1 MGGLAPRMVT
11 TTITMA
17 IGAAG
22 LAGVPGLAGF
32 FSKDEILHAAFAGR
46 HRVIWALLLVG
57 AFLTAFYTFR
67 LLFLAFFNGPRM
79 SREVAHHAHES
90 PRVMTWPLIVL
101 AVLTVVAGWA
111 VGVPSDRG
119 TRFAHFLA
127 PVFPAAHEGGSGGMA
142 AYMLLILSVVV
153 VAAGVVLAWFMYIV
167 TPVRPTAIGRTP
179 TPLHALLLNA
189 YYVDGLYDRAVVR
202 PLLALSVFL
211 ARVVDL
217 GIIDGLVNLTGRA
230 VLAWAAA
237 FRRLQTGYVVNYALT
252 MLVGAVLVVGYLL
265 TR

>member
-1 MGGLAPRMVT
+1 MR
-11 TTITMA
+11 
-17 IGAAG
+17 
-22 LAGVPGLAGF
+22 
-32 FSKDEILHAAFAGR
+32 
-46 HRVIWALLLVG
+46 
-57 AFLTAFYTFR
+57 
-67 LLFLAFFNGPRM
+67 
-79 SREVAHHAHES
+79 
-90 PRVMTWPLIVL
+90 WPLIVL
-101 AVLTVVAGWA
+101 AVLTVIAGWA

-127 PVFPAAHEGGSGGMA
+127 PVFPAAHEGGPGGIA

-153 VAAGVVLAWFMYIV
+153 VAAGVVLAWFMYMA
-167 TPVRPTAIGRTP
+167 TPVRPTAIGQARTR
-179 TPLHALLLNA
+179 LHALLLNA

-202 PLLALSVFL
+202 PLLALSAFL

-217 GIIDGLVNLTGRA
+217 GIIDAVVNLTGRA